1 MSSRAFLLRSAWR
14 GPLALALTFCPLVA
28 APRVAHAQTSADD
41 KAAAEALFDQGLE
54 LMQAG
59 KYAEA
64 CQRLESSQRVDPG
77 VGTLLYLGECYEK
90 LGKTASAW
98 ATFREAASAA
108 NAAGQTD
115 RANIG
120 TERAQK
126 LMPRLLRLQLELAPE
141 LEGLEGLEILRDGK
155 SVPRALW
162 GTPVPVDPGEHALE
176 VRAPGH
182 ETFRTAFR
190 GEGEGKT
197 ETLQLPALKRLPESA
212 DPPSGQ
218 QGSPAGA
225 GAVSMEDAPSDGS
238 AQRTSGL
245 VLGGLGVI
253 GVGVGSFFGLRAIQK
268 NKDAEESCSGSSC
281 STPAGVELTN
291 DALNAA
297 RISNVAFIAG
307 GALLAGGVVLYL
319 TAPKQQEVARVQ
331 MVPTVGGA
339 QLSLGGNF

>member
-1 MSSRAFLLRSAWR
+1 MSSRAFPLRSAWR
-14 GPLALALTFCPLVA
+14 PLALALTFCPLYA
-28 APRVAHAQTSADD
+28 APGVAHAQTSADD

-54 LMQAG
+54 LMKAG

-64 CQRLESSQRVDPG
+64 CPRLESSQRVDPG

-108 NAAGQTD
+108 SAAGQND
-115 RANIG
+115 RAAIG
-120 TERAQK
+120 NDRAQK

-141 LEGLEGLEILRDGK
+141 LEGLDGLEILRDGK
-155 SVPRALW
+155 PVARALW
-162 GTPVPVDPGEHALE
+162 GTPIPVDPGEHALE

-182 ETFRTAFR
+182 ETHRTTFR

-197 ETLQLPALKRLPESA
+197 ATLRLPALKRVEGAPADATEPAATGSGSA
-212 DPPSGQ
+212 
-218 QGSPAGA
+218 
-225 GAVSMEDAPSDGS
+225 AVGVDATPSDGT
-238 AQRTSGL
+238 AQRTTGL
-245 VLGGLGVI
+245 VLGGLGVV

-281 STPAGVELTN
+281 STPGGVDLTN
-291 DALNAA
+291 DALSAA
-297 RISNVAFIAG
+297 RISNVAFLAG

-319 TAPKQQEVARVQ
+319 TAPKQREVARLHVA
-331 MVPTVGGA
+331 PTVGGA